1 LNKKK
6 IKILLCAFQ
15 ALLVGMLFAPAGN
28 GNVNSLFAVIHLYNG
43 QGYGLDVRVF
53 LFMALGIPLAI
64 VLSLFLMKERSNYG
78 FGACIAAMLTFAYA
92 VFYEAVKNGGSIPL
106 SFSVR
111 VRFYLLILLALLSV
125 LAECVAFIATPPRE
139 ENKKA

>member
-15 ALLVGMLFAPAGN
+15 ALLVGMIFAPTG
-28 GNVNSLFAVIHLYNG
+28 GGSVNSPFAVIHLYNG
-43 QGYGLDVRVF
+43 LGYGMDVRVF

-78 FGACIAAMLTFAYA
+78 FGACLGAALTFAYA
-92 VFYEAVKNGGSIPL
+92 AFYEAVKNGGSIPL

-111 VRFYLLILLALLSV
+111 VRFYLLILLSLLSM
-125 LAECVAFIATPPRE
+125 LAECAAFLATPPRE
-139 ENKKA
+139 DKRT